1 VPSPRDAR
9 ARAPALAGLGLLLA
23 SPALAVNPP
32 ASAASAAAPAAAA
45 VAPAPASPAAAPDAP
60 GAPGALGEAPS
71 REEIAQALA
80 RLRADPNLGKETR
93 VRTLRFNTQAA
104 ATPQTAPAWLA
115 NLFAWIA
122 QSLSVLLWI
131 AGGLLLAVAAVWV
144 LRVVRAKKAESAAVP
159 AALPTARAELDLRPE
174 SLPADVGAAALA
186 LLEAGRVRE
195 ALSLLYRGALS
206 RAVHRFAVA
215 IQPSATEGEALR
227 AVRTRLDAARGAYF
241 SELIGLWQS
250 MVYAGSEVPHEAIA
264 GLCAR
269 FAPLLESGA
278 A

>member
-1 VPSPRDAR
+1 MRSPRDAR
-9 ARAPALAGLGLLLA
+9 ARAPALAGLVLLLA
-23 SPALAVNPP
+23 SPALAGNPP
-32 ASAASAAAPAAAA
+32 APAPAAA
-45 VAPAPASPAAAPDAP
+45 VAPALTA
-60 GAPGALGEAPS
+60 GAPGAAGAIGEAPS

-80 RLRADPNLGKETR
+80 RLRADPNLGRETR
-93 VRTLRFNTQAA
+93 VRTLRFNTQAP
-104 ATPQTAPAWLA
+104 ATPQTVPAWLA
-115 NLFAWIA
+115 NLFAWVA

-144 LRVVRAKKAESAAVP
+144 LRVVRARKAESAALP
-159 AALPTARAELDLRPE
+159 APLPTARPELDLRPE

-186 LLEAGRVRE
+186 LLEAGRMRE

-227 AVRTRLDAARGAYF
+227 AVRTRLDAARGAYY

-250 MVYAGSEVPHEAIA
+250 SVYAGSEVPREAIA